1 VSHDGARAVPTGM
14 RFRPVSVARRLIG
27 FAIDFVVV
35 MAGTSVVASVLD
47 RVRRYG
53 PVADNAVAGAA
64 IAIIG
69 VGMVVAAADP
79 MWWRS
84 YHWPVAVRALAVL
97 GRLLAF
103 AAGQLMWFVLLG
115 VSAGTAS
122 RHGSSGFWEIP
133 GGLIIPFI
141 YWVGMEWSPLQTT
154 VGKFALGLMVRG
166 VDQDRISLAQA
177 CGRYFGRALHYVPVI
192 GLGLLVS
199 FPFTERAAHDL
210 VTRTVVVPRRRPFV
224 DERPTARGSSSRIR
238 IERAARALI
247 RRVVAFRAALLPAES
262 VGVPIPLVV
271 TIAWLT
277 AVASGLF
284 LIVIGLLASGHV
296 VGIVGIIFMGL
307 AFSLR
312 RGERTAAWIL
322 GGFALV
328 SVALSYPHFLPGLV
342 ISLALAGLSFCA
354 AFAIRGLA
362 PSLSR
367 PEQWKRLVSEVA
379 FLRCGWFLV
388 LGVRALVHH
397 EGWISWIG
405 HVLGALIEGGL
416 GLAVVRRHAWGLY
429 GLALTGCLGL
439 FSVLDRSAIDIEV
452 AIALV
457 IVYGL
462 GAYYVRPIMRRGK
475 RRRSLASKLSGRGTE
490 N

>member
-1 VSHDGARAVPTGM
+1 VSHDVGRAVPTGM

-35 MAGTSVVASVLD
+35 MAGTALVASVLD

-64 IAIIG
+64 IGIIG

-103 AAGQLMWFVLLG
+103 AAGQLMWFVILG
-115 VSAGTAS
+115 ASAGTAS

-133 GGLIIPFI
+133 GGLIVPFI
-141 YWVGMEWSPLQTT
+141 YWSGMEWSPLQTT

-192 GLGLLVS
+192 GLGLLFS

-210 VTRTVVVPRRRPFV
+210 MTRTVVVPRRRPFV
-224 DERPTARGSSSRIR
+224 DERPTAGVSSSRIR
-238 IERAARALI
+238 IEMAAPALI
-247 RRVVAFRAALLPAES
+247 RRVVVAFRAALLPPGSAAA
-262 VGVPIPLVV
+262 PIPLVV
-271 TIAWLT
+271 NIAWLA
-277 AVASGLF
+277 AVAYGLF

-328 SVALSYPHFLPGLV
+328 SVNPHSLPVLV

-354 AFAIRGLA
+354 AFALRGLA

-367 PEQWKRLVSEVA
+367 PAQWKRLVSDVA
-379 FLRCGWFLV
+379 FLRRGWFLV
-388 LGVRALVHH
+388 LGLRALVQH

-405 HVLGALIEGGL
+405 HVLEALIEGGL

-429 GLALTGCLGL
+429 GLVLTGCLGL

-452 AIALV
+452 AIAVV

-462 GAYYVRPIMRRGK
+462 GAYYVRPIMPRGK
-475 RRRSLASKLSGRGTE
+475 RRRSLVSKLSGRGTE